1 MALDSF
7 LKILHVLFSHPQRA
21 VYPETKKIKINQNKL
36 KGVKPIHYQAGRPAA
51 HLHLRRSPQTPA
63 HRKQGENQKG
73 AGEGIES
80 TMSSLQE
87 RERWQRYAARWIYI
101 YIINP

>member
-1 MALDSF
+1 MAPDAF

-63 HRKQGENQKG
+63 HRKQGENQ
-73 AGEGIES
+73 EGLERALNQLCLHYES
-80 TMSSLQE
+80 E
-87 RERWQRYAARWIYI
+87 RGGRDMRLDGYI
-101 YIINP
+101 FI